1 MLQFIGRTGR
11 IKKGR
16 VTNDMSMEEFALSV
30 LESFDF
36 DITKH
41 CIVDSKYLSSPGG
54 LNVIE
59 TYFNNDL
66 ALTLPALQ
74 TAKPGTAFN
83 LLMSDTL
90 DRAEKYVG
98 R

>member
-1 MLQFIGRTGR
+1 M
-11 IKKGR
+11 
-16 VTNDMSMEEFALSV
+16 VHFAQAV

-36 DITKH
+36 DITRH

-66 ALTLPALQ
+66 VLNLEALQ
-74 TAKPGTAFN
+74 KAGAGTYEFN
-83 LLMSDTL
+83 DLMSATL
-90 DRAEKYVG
+90 DRAERYVG

>member
-1 MLQFIGRTGR
+1 M
-11 IKKGR
+11 
-16 VTNDMSMEEFALSV
+16 NMEDFALSV

-36 DITKH
+36 DITRH
-41 CIVDSKYLSSPGG
+41 CIVDGKYLSSPGG

-66 ALTLPALQ
+66 ALTLEALQ
-74 TAKPGTAFN
+74 KAKPGTEFN

>member
-1 MLQFIGRTGR
+1 MNMG
-11 IKKGR
+11 
-16 VTNDMSMEEFALSV
+16 DFALSV

-36 DITKH
+36 DITRH
-41 CIVDSKYLSSPGG
+41 CIVDGKYLSSPGG

-66 ALTLPALQ
+66 ALTLEALQ
-74 TAKPGTAFN
+74 KATPGTEFN
-83 LLMSDTL
+83 LLMSNTL